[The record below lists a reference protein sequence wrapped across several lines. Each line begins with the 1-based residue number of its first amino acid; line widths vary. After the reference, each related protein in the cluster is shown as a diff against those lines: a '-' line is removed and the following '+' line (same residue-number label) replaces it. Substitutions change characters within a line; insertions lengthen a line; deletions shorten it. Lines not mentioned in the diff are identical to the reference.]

1 MRPILVTLLFLVV
14 INANSQSQAPMN
26 QPGNTTDFVIKPRL
40 GIPFGTIAK
49 LEVQFFDGDDLHM
62 KAYTGTY
69 LLKINSVNGKAVKDT
84 VVLDFTDETKSLSQ
98 KNIGK
103 KLTIM
108 AYESGSF
115 IGVPDN
121 YFDYQPVRQ
130 DQGFGFRHNLIVVS
144 NLTKKGDK

>member
-1 MRPILVTLLFLVV
+1 MRPILAILLFFFT
-14 INANSQSQAPMN
+14 IKANSQNHTTIN
-26 QPGNTTDFVIKPRL
+26 QPDKTTDFVIKPQL

-49 LEVQFFDGDDLHM
+49 LEVQFFAGDDLHL
-62 KAYTGTY
+62 KAYTGMY

-98 KNIGK
+98 KNADQ
-103 KLTIM
+103 LTIM

-115 IGVPDN
+115 IGIPDN
-121 YFDYQPVRQ
+121 YFNYQPVRQ

-144 NLTKKGDK
+144 NLTNKAVK

>member
-1 MRPILVTLLFLVV
+1 MRPLLVILLFFVT
-14 INANSQSQAPMN
+14 IKANSQSHTSIN
-26 QPGNTTDFVIKPRL
+26 QPDKTTDLVIKPRL

-49 LEVQFFDGDDLHM
+49 LEVQFFDGDNLHL

-69 LLKINSVNGKAVKDT
+69 LLKINSVNGKPVKDT
-84 VVLDFTDETKSLSQ
+84 VVLDFTDETKSLAPKSAGQ
-98 KNIGK
+98 

-115 IGVPDN
+115 IGIPDN

-144 NLTKKGDK
+144 NLVK

>member
-1 MRPILVTLLFLVV
+1 MRPLLVILLFFVT
-14 INANSQSQAPMN
+14 IKANSQSHTSIN
-26 QPGNTTDFVIKPRL
+26 QPDTTTDFVIKPRL

-49 LEVQFFDGDDLHM
+49 LEAQFFDGDNLHM
-62 KAYTGTY
+62 KAYMGTY

-84 VVLDFTDETKSLSQ
+84 VVLDFTDETKSLARKSVGQ
-98 KNIGK
+98 

-115 IGVPDN
+115 IGVPAN
-121 YFDYQPVRQ
+121 YFNYQPVRQ

-144 NLTKKGDK
+144 NLVK